1 MHVIAGIA
9 RGCGWQH
16 IGAYV
21 NLGAFYL
28 CGIPVAAAL
37 GFKTQLRG
45 RGLWIGIQIGA
56 SVQTILLCIITSCT
70 NWEKQV
76 SPPLLSLDA
85 FDLSL
90 VQDFHLL
97 CLVAKMFGLKEKKS
111 WDYLTII
118 VIINQNYN
126 ILDGYML

>member
-1 MHVIAGIA
+1 VCIISGIA

-28 CGIPVAAAL
+28 CGIPVAATL
-37 GFKTQLRG
+37 GFRTQLRG

-76 SPPLLSLDA
+76 SLALFSHDA

-97 CLVAKMFGLKEKKS
+97 YLVAKMFGLKKKKS

-126 ILDGYML
+126 ILDCYML

>member
-1 MHVIAGIA
+1 
-9 RGCGWQH
+9 
-16 IGAYV
+16 
-21 NLGAFYL
+21 
-28 CGIPVAAAL
+28 L
-37 GFKTQLRG
+37 GFRTQLRG

-76 SPPLLSLDA
+76 SLALFSLDA

>member
-1 MHVIAGIA
+1 MCVISGIA

-37 GFKTQLRG
+37 GFRTQLRG

-56 SVQTILLCIITSCT
+56 FVQTILLCIITSCT
-70 NWEKQV
+70 NWKKQV
-76 SPPLLSLDA
+76 SPALLSLDA

-90 VQDFHLL
+90 AQDVHLL
-97 CLVAKMFGLKEKKS
+97 CLVAKMFALKETKS

-118 VIINQNYN
+118 VIINHNYN
-126 ILDGYML
+126 ILDG